1 MKNSLENINKRRS
14 KIIDVLHQKG
24 QLSIPELSQ
33 LTDVSE
39 MTIRRDC
46 KELIK
51 MGEVEQDRGLI
62 SIIDR
67 NLKTNQIDPHG
78 HIKEKLAE
86 AAASFVHD
94 NYFISIN
101 SSSTA
106 IKVIKYIKSKNTVIH
121 TNNANVVNIDYNEN
135 CSIVLSGGEL
145 TSDNILVGNEA
156 INSFSAARANI
167 AIIGCAGLNVANGIS
182 TPVFREADVNRSI
195 IRHCQKLILVAD
207 YSKIGQ
213 VSNFTIG
220 DIDDVDVLITDN
232 FADKKELDKLQN
244 HGVEVI
250 QIPI

>member
-1 MKNSLENINKRRS
+1 MKNSLETINQRRNQ
-14 KIIDVLHQKG
+14 IIDVLQKKG
-24 QLSIPELSQ
+24 QLSIPELSK
-33 LTDVSE
+33 LTNVSE

-51 MGEVEQDRGLI
+51 MGEVNQDRGLI
-62 SIIDR
+62 SIVER
-67 NLKTNQIDPHG
+67 NPKNSQIDPHG
-78 HIKEKLAE
+78 HIKDKLAE
-86 AAASFVHD
+86 AAAGFVED

-106 IKVIKYIKSKNTVIH
+106 MKVINYIKNKNIVIH
-121 TNNANVVNIDYNEN
+121 TNNANVVNLNRNDN

-145 TSDNILVGNEA
+145 TSDNILVGNET
-156 INSFSAARANI
+156 INSFNAARANL
-167 AIIGCAGLNVANGIS
+167 AIIGCAGVNVENGIS

-195 IRHCQKLILVAD
+195 IRHCQKLILAAD
-207 YSKIGQ
+207 YSKIGP

-220 DIDDVDVLITDN
+220 DVSDIDILITDN
-232 FADKKELDKLQN
+232 FADKAVLDRLQN